1 MGFARIVVQIVSER
15 VFPPGSNLI
24 LSQGT
29 ANRLRLPQHPVWITF
44 GSATD
49 TAFIRSTPNQTP
61 LVRISSRL
69 AGQLKLSQQQTLNAY
84 YDPSSRRLQ
93 LGPLLGVLMN
103 RNVEGS
109 ENQLF
114 GLMGEFLQECAL
126 AAMQKGMAFTVFPA
140 EQVQLTEQR
149 VRGWVFR
156 NQSWELVTS
165 PLPDVIY
172 NRITSRR
179 IERQPQVQQVLRSL
193 RQSQR
198 VHFFNETFLDKQQ
211 VFDMLSK
218 DPVARSLLPES
229 VPFQSTRLKPM
240 LEQYRFL
247 YLKPVNGSLGQGI
260 IRLSLIN
267 GKWVCQQAEATGTVT
282 RVFRYPKEAIR
293 QLQRKVVGSRYMIQ
307 RGLNLVTHDGRPVDF
322 RVLVQKNGQGTWS
335 VTSTVARVANDHHI
349 VSNLARGGTLRKA
362 GEVLADIPLANKPD
376 LKQIRERALEVAQSF
391 EREAMGHFAELGID
405 LVLDQKGKLWLLE
418 LNSKPSKTGDTINVP
433 TAGATRPSVSRLLDY
448 TLYLTGWA
456 PLLLKPI
463 TKRPLSKRTRR
474 KRR

>member
-1 MGFARIVVQIVSER
+1 MGFARIVIQIVSER
-15 VFPPGSNLI
+15 VFPAESNLI
-24 LSQGT
+24 LSQNT
-29 ANRLRLPQHPVWITF
+29 ANRLRLPHHPVWITF

-49 TAFIRSTPNQTP
+49 TAFIRATPNQTP

-69 AGQLKLSQQQTLNAY
+69 AEQLKLSHQQTLNAY
-84 YDPSSRRLQ
+84 YDPSTRRLR

-114 GLMGEFLQECAL
+114 GLMGDFLQECAL

-140 EQVQLTEQR
+140 EQVQLTEQA
-149 VRGWVFR
+149 VRGWVYH

-165 PLPDVIY
+165 PVPDVIY

-179 IERQPQVQQVLRSL
+179 IERQPRVQQVLKSFL
-193 RQSQR
+193 QSQR

-211 VFDMLSK
+211 MYDMLSK
-218 DPVARSLLPES
+218 DPSVRTLLPMS
-229 VPFQSTRLKPM
+229 VPYHVSRLKPM
-240 LEQYRFL
+240 LNKYPFL

-260 IRLSLIN
+260 IRLSLVR
-267 GKWVCQQAEATGTVT
+267 GKWVLQQSETTGTVT
-282 RVFRYPKEAIR
+282 RVFPHAKEAIR
-293 QLQRKVVGSRYMIQ
+293 YLQRKVSGSRYMIQ

-322 RVLVQKNGQGTWS
+322 RVLVQKNGQGSWS
-335 VTSTVARVANDHHI
+335 ITSTVARVANDQHI

-362 GEVLADIPLANKPD
+362 GEILAEISIPNKPD
-376 LKQIRERALEVAQSF
+376 LKQIRECALEVAHAF
-391 EREAMGHFAELGID
+391 EREAQGHFAELGID
-405 LVLDQKGKLWLLE
+405 LVLDQKGTLWLLE

-433 TAGATRPSVSRLLDY
+433 TSGATRPSVSRLLDY

-456 PLLLKPI
+456 SILSKSI
-463 TKRPLSKRTRR
+463 SKRPLSKRTRR
-474 KRR
+474 KK